1 MRILIVDDDAM
12 VVESCRRILK
22 EEGISIRMAGNTREA
37 RELLEKEERFELMLT
52 DIKMPKQDGFQLVSQ
67 AKKRWPDMAILMM
80 TGYLT
85 QETIERG
92 SRGGVEGFIAKPF
105 TPEELVNAIWKNL
118 DKRTAE
124 K

>member
-37 RELLEKEERFELMLT
+37 RELLEKGERFELMLT

-67 AKKRWPDMAILMM
+67 VKKKWPDMAILMM

-92 SRGGVEGFIAKPF
+92 SQGGVEGFIAKPF
-105 TPEELVNAIWKNL
+105 TPEELVNAIWRNL
-118 DKRTAE
+118 EKRTAE
-124 K
+124 